1 MEGERRKR
9 KGEIEGGRKKT
20 DLGSP
25 WAVVDIESTDQVG
38 ACDGLFFVFPNN
50 STCQQ
55 RPFQIYTIPL
65 QWCASFLVFFL
76 LISPQI

>member
-38 ACDGLFFVFPNN
+38 VCDGLFLFSQTIQHVNRDLFKFI
-50 STCQQ
+50 
-55 RPFQIYTIPL
+55 PFLSSGVPL
-65 QWCASFLVFFL
+65 F
-76 LISPQI
+76 